1 MAFSIKKQEKTQ
13 TEMKAAEERQKERD
27 LESLEEYEKRQNG
40 AEEWLIA
47 GVLGGVPLGVSAGCA
62 VWLNYADFAG
72 VKCDVRFGLYL

>member
-40 AEEWLIA
+40 AEE
-47 GVLGGVPLGVSAGCA
+47 
-62 VWLNYADFAG
+62 
-72 VKCDVRFGLYL
+72 